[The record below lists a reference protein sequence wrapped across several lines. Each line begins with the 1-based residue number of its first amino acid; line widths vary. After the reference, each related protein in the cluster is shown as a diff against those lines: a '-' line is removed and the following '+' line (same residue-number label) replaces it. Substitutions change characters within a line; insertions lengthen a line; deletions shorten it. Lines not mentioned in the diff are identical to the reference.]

1 MAASILGGLLLG
13 AGGAVIGINPAP
25 DSPERAHALIAM
37 LDEVRA
43 KLDIPTQICVLAHV
57 TTTLA
62 LIAKGAP
69 VDLVFQSIAG
79 SEAANKSFGID
90 LALLAAARPAALS
103 LNRGTVADNP
113 LPFATAHATAPPP

>member
-1 MAASILGGLLLG
+1 MRLHPNHPTDDLRAIAASILDGLLLG
-13 AGGAVIGINPAP
+13 AGDAVIGINPAT
-25 DSPERAHALIAM
+25 DSTERAHALLAM

-43 KLDIPTQICVLAHV
+43 KLDIPTQTCVLAHV

-79 SEAANKSFGID
+79 LMPMTASPAPSRRPSRM
-90 LALLAAARPAALS
+90 LAAMARRS
-103 LNRGTVADNP
+103 SVG
-113 LPFATAHATAPPP
+113 

>member
-90 LALLAAARPAALS
+90 LALLAEARAAALS
-103 LNRGTVADNP
+103 LNPAR
-113 LPFATAHATAPPP
+113 APANAIYFDTGQA